1 MGQKRRSGLGDSAAA
16 KKTKAA
22 DGAVPKYLVVNNYE
36 RRSTVRTALSKVV
49 KQAPWRDLFRL
60 LSKRMTCLTWTASRA
75 FNHFVLRNVI
85 SDRVPIPNDQTLFN
99 ILRMCFTVGTSGP
112 LASNSKLSK
121 DPVVVEWVASW
132 RALNDDWPS
141 VDKAGMGN
149 VITHAATQYN
159 TAVGNYLRSGL
170 RDLYVRTLKDLGCDY
185 HKDVALR
192 VLATHV
198 AKRTKNFSFSL
209 DDNDAYQARI
219 TKRDP
224 SVEAAIQ
231 QRVEAEVDLMGPLST
246 YNDAFRF
253 LHRLRARLEQD
264 YARRRLAKSDAYPP
278 HHFSIAPLTG
288 MKPCFV
294 RIDNT
299 TVRLLYKEHVSVNTI
314 DLATPRGIG
323 DVVAVPTRKGFELGG
338 SILTDGTQVLTT
350 CAKRWS
356 QTDFVSEKQ
365 FAKHVE
371 MQQKRATRIAAY
383 EKQQAR
389 RSSGEAAE
397 GDVERIHWKS
407 VAPSYKTDTT
417 HIQPR
422 EGPFHACT
430 HGIFDRSS
438 AHATH
443 QVFAGGALPTV
454 FGLDPGV
461 KNLWNIVQ
469 YDEAASRTPSEA
481 KRVLNKKPR
490 AGGVQPLDQ
499 VQCIQGL
506 VGEGREQTS
515 VRGGQRGADAE
526 LAQSHGPRTL

>member
-1 MGQKRRSGLGDSAAA
+1 
-16 KKTKAA
+16 
-22 DGAVPKYLVVNNYE
+22 
-36 RRSTVRTALSKVV
+36 
-49 KQAPWRDLFRL
+49 
-60 LSKRMTCLTWTASRA
+60 
-75 FNHFVLRNVI
+75 
-85 SDRVPIPNDQTLFN
+85 
-99 ILRMCFTVGTSGP
+99 
-112 LASNSKLSK
+112 
-121 DPVVVEWVASW
+121 
-132 RALNDDWPS
+132 
-141 VDKAGMGN
+141 
-149 VITHAATQYN
+149 
-159 TAVGNYLRSGL
+159 
-170 RDLYVRTLKDLGCDY
+170 
-185 HKDVALR
+185 
-192 VLATHV
+192 
-198 AKRTKNFSFSL
+198 
-209 DDNDAYQARI
+209 
-219 TKRDP
+219 
-224 SVEAAIQ
+224 
-231 QRVEAEVDLMGPLST
+231 
-246 YNDAFRF
+246 
-253 LHRLRARLEQD
+253 
-264 YARRRLAKSDAYPP
+264 
-278 HHFSIAPLTG
+278 

-323 DVVAVPTRKGFELGG
+323 DVVAVPTRKGFEIGG

-356 QTDFVSEKQ
+356 QTDFVSSKQ

-430 HGIFDRSS
+430 HGFFDRTS

-443 QVFAGGALPTV
+443 QAGGALPTV

-481 KRVLNKKPR
+481 KRVLNLGRAEYNHSTKYNAFKGWLEKAASKPAYAAANEVLTRNSLKVMGLALFEARYRETRRAFEVLQSLYGSRTFAKRRFLYARRKQSYEDRLVQKTAKKMAAM
-490 AGGVQPLDQ
+490 AGGDDFVVAYGDGDFP
-499 VQCIQGL
+499 VVIKGL
-506 VGEGREQTS
+506 GSSSHKKLMRLLSKKVRIVLTREYRSTK
-515 VRGGQRGADAE
+515 AC
-526 LAQSHGPRTL
+526 P